1 MKILAIGASRN
12 SGQTKLVK
20 GDALVDDDLRTAWI
34 EANADDV
41 PVDTV
46 LLTFDSTQIVAIR
59 SNGVT
64 ADSHKS
70 IPCLTNG
77 FYALI
82 SVPHVDKLGMEKITH
97 WSARWSEGSW
107 KDGEPEVHILLQD
120 WEARYKAGEEIPDL

>member
-1 MKILAIGASRN
+1 MNPLERFHHQPAKSLHHLPVQI
-12 SGQTKLVK
+12 
-20 GDALVDDDLRTAWI
+20 ALRHPTR
-34 EANADDV
+34 
-41 PVDTV
+41 PP
-46 LLTFDSTQIVAIR
+46 DSTQIVAIR